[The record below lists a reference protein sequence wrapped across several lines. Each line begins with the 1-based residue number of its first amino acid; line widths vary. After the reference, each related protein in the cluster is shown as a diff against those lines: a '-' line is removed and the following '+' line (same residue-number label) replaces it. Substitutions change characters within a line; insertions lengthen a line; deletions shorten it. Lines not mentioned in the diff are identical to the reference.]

1 MKLNCQ
7 ELNTIFQNYPDIETD
22 YSIISEESG
31 NILVGFDKFV
41 AEHQIGLIVLNT
53 HKRNLFAQLFNPSIA
68 KRWCFI
74 PMFSYLFSILKS
86 LLNPNNVFIV
96 N

>member
-1 MKLNCQ
+1 MHFEAKKDAWNEIKLSG
-7 ELNTIFQNYPDIETD
+7 IKHYFSKNYPDIETD

-68 KRWCFI
+68 KKMVFHAKV
-74 PMFSYLFSILKS
+74 PIL
-86 LLNPNNVFIV
+86 VFHT
-96 N
+96 